1 MADNKQYI
9 TTNQENGA
17 IMISE
22 DVIADIVSQAV
33 KDIEGVVNLNVKPG
47 AEIADIIGKKSWAK
61 GMKITIG
68 EDNTVTIDC
77 NLLVGYGQSVV
88 TIAQTAQQAI
98 CAAVESMAGIKVQAV
113 NVNVAGIIRQ

>member
-88 TIAQTAQQAI
+88 AIAQTAQQAI